1 MEGYEQL
8 RFPLN
13 SELACLV
20 NKCMLP
26 FLRELLL
33 ENNDS
38 YYIFLAMELQFHQ
51 CTNWE
56 DICTRWSSFRHVKQ
70 LLETLIT
77 QKHKSR
83 ITLHIFTFFFF
94 FLIQTSFFYI
104 FRNSS
109 WFLTHLFNDEQRLE
123 FIMTIMS
130 DFLEEVFCDIDSME
144 VMSIYILPTNRHTNI
159 WISY

>member
-1 MEGYEQL
+1 MCNSVHAHSPSAGIGHVSGLVLHTCTMSGESSKKRWQRMEGYEQL

-38 YYIFLAMELQFHQ
+38 YYIYLAMELQFHQ

-94 FLIQTSFFYI
+94 FFFDSNIVFFI
-104 FRNSS
+104 FSETAPGS
-109 WFLTHLFNDEQRLE
+109 
-123 FIMTIMS
+123 
-130 DFLEEVFCDIDSME
+130 
-144 VMSIYILPTNRHTNI
+144 
-159 WISY
+159 